1 MLSTKSQTFLYIHI
15 LCKNRYFYLK
25 KNLLHFFDLI
35 ISDKTEDMGRKRNY
49 RIAYRSFLIGIRPCF
64 GFLRESPRSDRRS
77 GRRNP
82 SAGIG
87 PAGGGVRRQG
97 GAGLAVCGL
106 PSGRR
111 GRKGAE
117 NGFPV
122 RAVSAQAGESVSF
135 RRGESTALRI
145 AARDARETAVLVDE
159 RLLSAARALS
169 LDLVPST
176 IYCFSAFA
184 PRRSSTC

>member
-1 MLSTKSQTFLYIHI
+1 MCVVYEVT
-15 LCKNRYFYLK
+15 
-25 KNLLHFFDLI
+25 D
-35 ISDKTEDMGRKRNY
+35 
-49 RIAYRSFLIGIRPCF
+49 FLIGIRPCF

-111 GRKGAE
+111 GRGKE
-117 NGFPV
+117 RKTDSPV

-159 RLLSAARALS
+159 RLLSAARALLLGFGAVDDILFQRS
-169 LDLVPST
+169 LHAVL
-176 IYCFSAFA
+176 
-184 PRRSSTC
+184 PRVDRLAVKMQRLDERYHVVDGHPTVFV

>member
-1 MLSTKSQTFLYIHI
+1 M
-15 LCKNRYFYLK
+15 
-25 KNLLHFFDLI
+25 
-35 ISDKTEDMGRKRNY
+35 
-49 RIAYRSFLIGIRPCF
+49 
-64 GFLRESPRSDRRS
+64 RESPRSDRRS

-111 GRKGAE
+111 GRGKE
-117 NGFPV
+117 RKTDSPV

-159 RLLSAARALS
+159 RLLSAVRTLIDMVFLLFPDS
-169 LDLVPST
+169 KLKFPKLFRHGLPESFKHLLLPVP
-176 IYCFSAFA
+176 FSNIF
-184 PRRSSTC
+184 